1 MRNLSSWGLSTFKIY
16 FIWERKKSPVPLAS
30 NKCTF
35 TTGETGLINK
45 LLILAEPAK
54 RATKDFL
61 IKQTLFVLLSPA
73 KLLTK
78 TNDRQRHEFIFI
90 QYLKLK
96 PSQTNSSHGWIGLG
110 IQPLDVMGEGGGG

>member
-1 MRNLSSWGLSTFKIY
+1 M
-16 FIWERKKSPVPLAS
+16 PLAS
-30 NKCTF
+30 NRCTF

-61 IKQTLFVLLSPA
+61 IKQTLFVLLGPV

-78 TNDRQRHEFIFI
+78 TNDRQRYEFIFI

-96 PSQTNSSHGWIGLG
+96 PSQTNSSHDWRGEGT
-110 IQPLDVMGEGGGG
+110 QPLEDEGAGGGG